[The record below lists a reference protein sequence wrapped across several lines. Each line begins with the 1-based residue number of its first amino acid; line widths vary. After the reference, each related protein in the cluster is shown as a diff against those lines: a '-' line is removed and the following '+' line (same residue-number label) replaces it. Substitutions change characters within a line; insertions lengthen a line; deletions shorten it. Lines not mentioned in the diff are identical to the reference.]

1 MQTINV
7 GELRFKVM
15 IKNLHFLLVA
25 AVALVAV
32 ALTGCINDEF
42 STSSSDLLTF
52 STDTVKFDT
61 VITRQGTPTKQFLV
75 YNKGKKM
82 LNISSI
88 KVAGESKGHFFLN
101 VDGMK
106 GDEFHDIE
114 VRGDDSIF
122 VFVESRLDPTNQDE
136 PEYLEDNI
144 EFVTNGVTQKVAIT
158 AWGQDVIILNDT
170 TLSAPTH
177 LTDRKPYV
185 VYGTLTVDTL
195 VNVTIDPGATLLFH
209 DKASLLVKGRLTAK
223 GTQDKPIVL
232 RGDRLDHVVGEIG
245 FDIMSGQWDGVYFN
259 YGSYNNELSFV
270 TMRGNTYGMQV
281 LSDDMSR
288 RSLHLFNCVLHN
300 ATYVTLMGVNA
311 WIDAEGTELSDAGV
325 VVADFLGG
333 KLRFANCTL
342 ANYYLF
348 AAIEGPILNLET
360 TWEDGSEAVFDAYFD
375 NCIFYGNNTAD
386 LNVNELDGLNV
397 YLRNCLLKSE
407 GQDDAC
413 FINCVWAADPK
424 FYTEREK
431 YIFDYRLHN
440 GSDAIARGDRS
451 MCPASARYDR
461 YGVDRFAAEGHDI
474 GAYVWVP
481 EPDAE

>member
-1 MQTINV
+1 MMN
-7 GELRFKVM
+7 K
-15 IKNLHFLLVA
+15 LHYLLVVIFSL
-25 AVALVAV
+25 AVVTLSS
-32 ALTGCINDEF
+32 CISDEI
-42 STSSSDLLTF
+42 STSASDVLSF

-61 VITRQGTPTKQFLV
+61 VITRQGSPTKQFLV
-75 YNKGKKM
+75 FNKSKKT

-88 KVAGESKGHFFLN
+88 RVAGESKGHFFLN

-114 VRGDDSIF
+114 VRGQDSIF

-144 EFVTNGVTQKVAIT
+144 EFVTNGVTQKVAVT

-170 TLSAPTH
+170 TLSSPTH
-177 LTDRKPYV
+177 LTASKPYV

-195 VNVTIDPGATLLFH
+195 THVTLDPGTTLLFH
-209 DKASLLVKGRLTAK
+209 DKASMLVKGRLTAQ
-223 GTQDKPIVL
+223 GTQDKPITL

-245 FDIMSGQWDGVYFN
+245 YDIMSGQWDGVYFN
-259 YGSYNNELSFV
+259 YGSFDNELSYV
-270 TMRGNTYGMQV
+270 TMRGCYYGMQV
-281 LSDDMSR
+281 FSYDMGH

-300 ATYVTLMGVNA
+300 STLLTLMGVNA
-311 WIDAEGTELSDAGV
+311 WIDAEGCEFSDAGV

-333 KLRFANCTL
+333 KLSFVNCTF

-360 TWEDGSEAVFDAYFD
+360 EYDDGTTAPFDGHFD
-375 NCIFYGNNTAD
+375 NCIFYGNTSE
-386 LNVNELDGLNV
+386 LNMNALDGYNV
-397 YLRNCLLKSE
+397 IMRNCLFKSNGE
-407 GQDDAC
+407 DDSC
-413 FINCVWAADPK
+413 FINCMWDADPM

-431 YIFDYRLHN
+431 YIFDYRLRD

-451 MCPASARYDR
+451 YCPESARYDR
-461 YGVDRFAAEGHDI
+461 YGVDRFAGEGHDI

-481 EPDAE
+481 APVTE

>member
-1 MQTINV
+1 MIN
-7 GELRFKVM
+7 K
-15 IKNLHFLLVA
+15 LHYLLVVILTLT
-25 AVALVAV
+25 AVALSS
-32 ALTGCINDEF
+32 CIDDEI
-42 STSSSDLLTF
+42 STSTSDVLSF

-61 VITRQGTPTKQFLV
+61 VITRQGSPTKQFLV
-75 YNKGKKM
+75 FNKGKKT

-114 VRGDDSIF
+114 VRGQDSIF

-144 EFVTNGVTQKVAIT
+144 EFVTNGVTQKVAVT

-170 TLSAPTH
+170 TLSKPTH
-177 LTDRKPYV
+177 LTANKPYV

-195 VNVTIDPGATLLFH
+195 INVTIDPGATLLFH
-209 DKASLLVKGRLTAK
+209 DKAAMLVKGSLTAK
-223 GTQDKPIVL
+223 GTLDKPIIL

-245 FDIMSGQWDGVYFN
+245 YDIMSGQWDGVYFN
-259 YGSYNNELSFV
+259 YGSFDNELSFV
-270 TMRGNTYGMQV
+270 TMRGCYHGMQV
-281 LSDDMSR
+281 YSYDMNH

-300 ATYVTLMGVNA
+300 STLLTLLGVNA
-311 WIDAEGTELSDAGV
+311 WIDAEGSEFSDAGV

-333 KLRFANCTL
+333 KLNFVNCTF

-348 AAIEGPILNLET
+348 SAIEGPIINLET
-360 TWEDGSEAVFDAYFD
+360 KYDDDTPALFDGHFD
-375 NCIFYGNNTAD
+375 NCIFYGNTNE
-386 LNVNELDGLNV
+386 LNINELDGTNV
-397 YLRNCLLKSE
+397 IMRNCLFKSNGE
-407 GQDDAC
+407 DDSC
-413 FINCVWAADPK
+413 FINCMWDADPK

-431 YIFDYRLHN
+431 YIFDYRLRD

-451 MCPASARYDR
+451 YCPDAARYDR
-461 YGVDRFAAEGHDI
+461 YGVDRFASEGHDI

-481 EPDAE
+481 APVTE